1 MPQNCQKTAAEIKEI
16 DSSQIWIFG
25 DEKLFTTDAEE

>member
-1 MPQNCQKTAAEIKEI
+1 MPQNYQKTAAEIREM
-16 DSSQIWIFG
+16 DSGQIWIFG